1 MTPPDPQPR
10 ASAAAGSRL
19 SLVSFTTLGILAAAV
34 PFILR
39 AAIAVMG
46 ADSTTPIE
54 WVPDTFA
61 PRQAYR
67 QFTDEFESG
76 DVVVA
81 SWNGCTLG
89 APAIDRFIAVA
100 NGPEAPRDPQGRLW
114 FEPIVAGSTVLER
127 LTAPPLALDRQAAI
141 ERLRGMLVGPDGET
155 TCLVIPFTP
164 EGLADR
170 RRAVDWIRSTLLQ
183 TATPVADDLHLAG
196 PVIENVVVDQASGDS
211 LRLYGGPAAI
221 IILAL
226 TWWSLRSLRYALL
239 VFVLAL
245 LCVGI
250 CFWSLHAW
258 GDRMN
263 PVLIVMPLLVLTL
276 GVSGGIHLVNY
287 LVEAAEN
294 GPQEGVAR
302 RAVALGWLPCSLSA
316 GTTAL
321 GLISLVVS
329 ELEPIRVFGFHAAC
343 GVVATLV
350 VLFLVVPG
358 IFEKWP
364 IGSRGRHASDDARP
378 SWFADTVVRRSTPIA
393 AAALAALAVAGSG
406 VPLIRASVGLDTL
419 FTRESVVY
427 RDYGWLEEHIGP
439 LAPIEVVVRFGK
451 SSPLRPAER
460 LDIVREVGGAVASL
474 PGVSGLASAALFLP
488 DLPEAS
494 GLRGAVQKAAVARRL
509 ESNLTQ
515 LADMSLIREV
525 GDEQLWRV
533 TARASALAGLDY
545 GDFLGVVRAAVDP
558 IVAAHG
564 GAAAGVAADCTGVL
578 PLINAIQKTLLGDLF
593 SSFLSACAVITLVMM
608 AVERGVLAGLV
619 AMVPNVFPMVLL
631 FGAIGW
637 IGWPI
642 DIGSTM
648 TASIALGMAVDGTF
662 HFLTFFRRGL
672 AARAGANGGVATA
685 GERAGAVHD
694 AYRHSAAALTQSA
707 IVCGLGILAFA
718 ASSFAP
724 TRRFAWMLSLLV
736 WAALVGDLVVLPAL
750 LSGPAGRWFNSPPP
764 PPSPLPL
771 GLARRLRPLKT
782 PRR

>member
-1 MTPPDPQPR
+1 MTAPLPQAETETPR
-10 ASAAAGSRL
+10 SSPL
-19 SLVSFTTLGILAAAV
+19 FTVSLVTLALLALSV

-54 WVPDTFA
+54 WVPDTFP
-61 PRQAYR
+61 PRQAYQ
-67 QFTDEFESG
+67 QFTTEFESG

-81 SWNGCTLG
+81 SWSGCTLG
-89 APAIDRFIAVA
+89 APAIDRFISVA
-100 NGPEAPRDPQGRLW
+100 NGPDAPRDRQGRLW

-127 LTAPPLALDRQAAI
+127 LTEPPLALDRQTAI
-141 ERLRGMLVGPDGET
+141 ERLQGMLVGPDGET

-170 RRAVDWIRSTLLQ
+170 RRAVEWIRSTLLQ
-183 TATPVADDLHLAG
+183 TATPVADELHLTG
-196 PVIENVVVDQASGDS
+196 PVIENVTVDQASGDS
-211 LRLYGGPAAI
+211 LRLYGGPAAF

-239 VFVLAL
+239 VFVLSL

-294 GPQEGVAR
+294 GPREGVAR

-329 ELEPIRVFGFHAAC
+329 ELEPIRVFGFHAAF

-358 IFEKWP
+358 IFERWP
-364 IGSRGRHASDDARP
+364 IGSRAQHASDGASA
-378 SWFADTVVRRSTPIA
+378 SWFADTVVRRSMPIS
-393 AAALAALAVAGSG
+393 AAALAALAVTGSG

-419 FTRESVVY
+419 FTGESQLF
-427 RDYGWLEEHIGP
+427 RDYRWLEARIGP
-439 LAPIEVVVRFGK
+439 LAPIEVVVRFAK

-460 LDIVREVGGAVASL
+460 LDIVREVGAAVESL
-474 PGVSGLASAALFLP
+474 PGVSGLTSAALFLP

-494 GLRGAVQKAAVARRL
+494 GLRGALQKAAVARKL

-515 LADMSLIREV
+515 LADMSVIREV
-525 GDEQLWRV
+525 SDEQLWRV
-533 TARASALAGLDY
+533 TARTSALAGLDY
-545 GDFLGVVRAAVDP
+545 GEFLRRVRAAVDP
-558 IVAAHG
+558 IVATHG

-578 PLINAIQKTLLGDLF
+578 PLINAIQKTLLDDLF
-593 SSFLSACAVITLVMM
+593 ASFLSACAVITLVMM

-619 AMVPNVFPMVLL
+619 AMIPNVFPMVLL
-631 FGAIGW
+631 FGVIGW

-672 AARAGANGGVATA
+672 SARAAARGGVATA
-685 GERAGAVHD
+685 DDRAAAVHD

-736 WAALVGDLVVLPAL
+736 WAALIGDLVVLPAL
-750 LSGPAGRWFNSPPP
+750 LSGPAGRWFKPRLT
-764 PPSPLPL
+764 SPLPR
-771 GLARRLRPLKT
+771 GRDPRLEPLKS
-782 PRR
+782 PRP